1 MGEVDHQVHFDT
13 DLELD
18 GLSGLESPGYVGE
31 IGYLIRDLLK
41 AVGEDPDREG
51 LRKTPERVSRMYGE
65 LLAGYQV
72 NLESLVNGAIYESQ
86 YENMV
91 IIRDIEFYSLCE
103 HHMLPFYGRVH
114 MGYIPNGQIIGLSKM
129 PRLVEM
135 FARRLQVQERMTQQI
150 ADTLEQIL
158 QPKGV
163 AVVVEGAHMC
173 AMMRGV
179 KKSEAIMLTNAMTG
193 LFENEKYRHEF
204 MDLIH
209 SKRDL

>member
-1 MGEVDHQVHFDT
+1 MGEVDNHLRFNT
-13 DLELD
+13 DLELEAIPQ
-18 GLSGLESPGYVGE
+18 LESPHYEEE
-31 IGYLIRDLLK
+31 IAYLIRNLLK
-41 AVGEDPDREG
+41 VVGEDPDRDG

-72 NLESLVNGAIYESQ
+72 DLDALVNGAIYQSQ

-103 HHMLPFYGRVH
+103 HHLLPFYGRVH

-163 AVVVEGAHMC
+163 AVVVEGAHRC

-179 KKSEAIMLTNAMTG
+179 KKIGSEHAD
-193 LFENEKYRHEF
+193 ER
-204 MDLIH
+204 DDWLI
-209 SKRDL
+209 